1 MFCKNCGKPLKEG
14 AQFCN
19 ECGAKVTQTT
29 QTAPPAQTDSGAAL
43 QPVQAA
49 APQTDSGAAPKK
61 EKKEYPIWVPKLVV
75 VIALICFFFPFMTVS
90 CGVEEVGSSATVI
103 ELTGK
108 DMIFGNSETSEDVA
122 DYYDENYD
130 EDVDASTFNI
140 FVCLAAI
147 LAVVSLFISKKYRSW
162 GSSATIWSAIFLVI
176 FRLSAKSYYKIG
188 DESLKELVKSG
199 MFDVSFGV
207 AFYIAL
213 ILLIVATFIFT
224 PMSELDDPPEDSKNS
239 EKSEESPPKDS
250 TGNVT

>member
-1 MFCKNCGKPLKEG
+1 M
-14 AQFCN
+14 
-19 ECGAKVTQTT
+19 
-29 QTAPPAQTDSGAAL
+29 
-43 QPVQAA
+43 
-49 APQTDSGAAPKK
+49 
-61 EKKEYPIWVPKLVV
+61 
-75 VIALICFFFPFMTVS
+75 ICFFFPFMTVS

-122 DYYDENYD
+122 DYYEENYD

-140 FVCLAAI
+140 FVYLAAI
-147 LAVVSLFISKKYRSW
+147 FAVLSLFVGKKHKSW
-162 GSSATIWSAIFLVI
+162 GALTSCSVLSLII

-199 MFDVSFGV
+199 MFDVSFGA

-213 ILLIVATFIFT
+213 ILLIVATCLF
-224 PMSELDDPPEDSKNS
+224 PEVNPDEVSKDSK
-239 EKSEESPPKDS
+239 KSEESPPKDS

>member
-29 QTAPPAQTDSGAAL
+29 QTAPPAQTNSGAAS

-130 EDVDASTFNI
+130 EDVGASTFNF

-147 LAVVSLFISKKYRSW
+147 FAVISLLFGKKHKLW
-162 GSSATIWSAIFLVI
+162 GSFTGLSVIFLVI

-199 MFDVSFGV
+199 MFDVSFGA

-213 ILLIVATFIFT
+213 ILLIVATCLF
-224 PMSELDDPPEDSKNS
+224 PDVEDPDEVFKDS
-239 EKSEESPPKDS
+239 EKSEGSPPKDS

>member
-1 MFCKNCGKPLKEG
+1 
-14 AQFCN
+14 
-19 ECGAKVTQTT
+19 
-29 QTAPPAQTDSGAAL
+29 
-43 QPVQAA
+43 
-49 APQTDSGAAPKK
+49 
-61 EKKEYPIWVPKLVV
+61 
-75 VIALICFFFPFMTVS
+75 MTVS

-147 LAVVSLFISKKYRSW
+147 FVVISLFFGKKHKLW
-162 GSSATIWSAIFLVI
+162 GSFTGLSVIFLVI

-199 MFDVSFGV
+199 MFDVSFG
-207 AFYIAL
+207 ATFYIAL
-213 ILLIVATFIFT
+213 ILLIVATCLF
-224 PMSELDDPPEDSKNS
+224 PDVEDPDEVFKDS